1 MTQNTLPVPA
11 DAPADVV
18 EYKPAQFEHVKL
30 TESGPKNFKH
40 AFLTDVSGKGEEFE
54 GIDFSYCTFTRGYFH
69 KAKFRE
75 CKFTG
80 ARFTDCNFR
89 GASFTDCDFRYAD
102 FTGTRIETSEILK
115 SLPDEPNI
123 RRELLQILRKNALS
137 LGDVGSSRQF
147 VIAEIAAKRDHL
159 RRAWRR
165 DEKYY
170 RNKYSGF
177 WKHLGVGLKRVGFWA
192 DSFFWGH
199 GERLW
204 KIAISASAL
213 LVLAATVSTML
224 WAGSQIDPTIS
235 SVAAEF
241 IRYLTYYFAL
251 FLDVPYPRP
260 LGQWFWM
267 DAGVILARYIA
278 FGVLVAG
285 LFRWLSHR

>member
-11 DAPADVV
+11 DASAEVAA
-18 EYKPAQFEHVKL
+18 YKPAQMEYVKL
-30 TESGPKNFKH
+30 TGPGPKTFQH
-40 AFLTDVSGKGEEFE
+40 AFLKDVSGKGEEFE
-54 GIDFSYCTFTRGYFH
+54 DIDFSYCIFTRGYFH
-69 KAKFRE
+69 QAKFRG

-89 GASFTDCDFRYAD
+89 SASFTDCDFRYAD
-102 FTGTRIETSEILK
+102 FTGTRIETTEILK

-137 LGDVGSSRQF
+137 LGDVGSSRRF

-177 WKHLGVGLKRVGFWA
+177 WTHLGVGLKRVGFWA

-204 KIAISASAL
+204 KIAISASVL
-213 LVLAATVSTML
+213 LVLAAAVSTVL
-224 WAGSQIDPTIS
+224 WARVQTDPTIS
-235 SVAAEF
+235 SVGEEF
-241 IRYLTYYFAL
+241 VRYLTYYFAL

-260 LGQWFWM
+260 LSQWFWM
-267 DAGVILARYIA
+267 DAGIILARYIA